1 MMNTLIKVIAIGA
14 ALVSFNLAAQNSSSI
29 GASVGYN
36 NNYVVNGVVRA
47 KPAPFFNFDATKS
60 LKYAD
65 LYIGGILLPNN
76 NLDQSHWTA
85 GVGNKF
91 DLFGDFAL
99 RSDATVTRHQSG
111 IAGIPNSTEVGLK
124 VALQNPYA
132 TPYVRGSY
140 DYNLD
145 QTGVAAGIYREQ
157 VLPYGF
163 YITPL
168 AEYGRYTDYETL
180 TVKASLTR
188 PFTTPVGVITPFAE
202 VAWLDNDFSVG
213 KYNFALKEASG
224 TVLYAA
230 GISLKF

>member
-1 MMNTLIKVIAIGA
+1 MKNTFIKIIAIGA
-14 ALVSFNLAAQNSSSI
+14 ALVSFNLAAENSSSI
-29 GASVGYN
+29 GTSVGYN
-36 NNYVVNGVVRA
+36 NNYTVNGVVRA
-47 KPAPFFNFDATKS
+47 KPAPFFTFDASKS

-85 GVGNKF
+85 GAGNKF
-91 DLFGDFAL
+91 NLFGDFNL
-99 RSDATVTRHQSG
+99 RTDATVTRHQSG
-111 IAGIPNSTEVGLK
+111 NAGIPNSTEVGLR
-124 VALQNPYA
+124 VALQNPYV

-145 QTGVAAGIYREQ
+145 QTGVAAGFYREQ
-157 VLPYGF
+157 ALPYGF
-163 YITPL
+163 KITPL

-180 TVKASLTR
+180 TLKASLTR
-188 PFTTPVGVITPFAE
+188 PFETVVGTVTPFAE
-202 VAWLDNDFSVG
+202 VSWLDNDFSVG

>member
-1 MMNTLIKVIAIGA
+1 MKNTFIKVIAIGA
-14 ALVSFNLAAQNSSSI
+14 ALVSFNLAAENSSTI
-29 GASVGYN
+29 GTSVGYN
-36 NNYVVNGVVRA
+36 NNYTVNGVIRA
-47 KPAPFFNFDATKS
+47 KPAPFFTFDASKS

-85 GVGNKF
+85 GAGNKF
-91 DLFGDFAL
+91 NLFGDFAV
-99 RSDATVTRHQSG
+99 RTDATVTRHQSG
-111 IAGIPNSTEVGLK
+111 VTGIPNSTEVGLK
-124 VALQNPYA
+124 VALQNPYV

-145 QTGVAAGIYREQ
+145 QTGVAAGFYREQ
-157 VLPYGF
+157 ALPYGF
-163 YITPL
+163 KITPL

-180 TVKASLTR
+180 TFKASLTR
-188 PFTTPVGVITPFAE
+188 PFETVVGTVTPFAE
-202 VAWLDNDFSVG
+202 VSWLDNDFSAG

>member
-1 MMNTLIKVIAIGA
+1 MKNTLIKVIAIGA
-14 ALVSFNLAAQNSSSI
+14 ALVSFNMAAENSSSI
-29 GASVGYN
+29 GTSVGYN
-36 NNYVVNGVVRA
+36 NNYTVNGVVRA
-47 KPAPFFNFDATKS
+47 KPAPFFTFDASKS

-85 GVGNKF
+85 GAGNKF
-91 DLFGDFAL
+91 NLFGDFDL
-99 RSDATVTRHQSG
+99 RTDATVTRHQSG
-111 IAGIPNSTEVGLK
+111 NAGVPNSTEVGLR
-124 VALQNPYA
+124 VALQNPYV

-145 QTGVAAGIYREQ
+145 QTGVAAGFYREQ
-157 VLPYGF
+157 ALPYGF
-163 YITPL
+163 KITPL

-180 TVKASLTR
+180 TFKASLTR
-188 PFTTPVGVITPFAE
+188 PFETVVGTVTPFAE
-202 VAWLDNDFSVG
+202 VSWLDNDFRVG

>member
-1 MMNTLIKVIAIGA
+1 MKNTLIKVIAIGA
-14 ALVSFNLAAQNSSSI
+14 ALVSFNMAAENSSSI
-29 GASVGYN
+29 GTSVGYN
-36 NNYVVNGVVRA
+36 NNYTVNGVVRA
-47 KPAPFFNFDATKS
+47 KPAPFFTFDASKS

-85 GVGNKF
+85 GAGNKF
-91 DLFGDFAL
+91 NLFGDFDL
-99 RSDATVTRHQSG
+99 RTDATVTRHQSG
-111 IAGIPNSTEVGLK
+111 NAGIPNSTEVGLR
-124 VALQNPYA
+124 VALQNPYV

-145 QTGVAAGIYREQ
+145 QTGVAAGFYREQ
-157 VLPYGF
+157 ALPYGF
-163 YITPL
+163 KITPL

-180 TVKASLTR
+180 TFKASLTR
-188 PFTTPVGVITPFAE
+188 PFETVVGTVTPFAE
-202 VAWLDNDFSVG
+202 VSWLDNDFSVG